1 MKIAIL
7 SALLALT
14 LAAPL
19 WADEPA
25 PPPSNDLNR
34 NVQELTALLKTATQD
49 VADLQKR
56 LDTVE
61 KRLGE
66 SYRGVSSFNTVE
78 RRLDDLQKDVD
89 DLKRRR

>member
-1 MKIAIL
+1 MKTTIL
-7 SALLALT
+7 AAMLALT

-19 WADEPA
+19 WADDAPPA
-25 PPPSNDLNR
+25 PGPDLDQK
-34 NVQELTALLKTATQD
+34 VKELTTALQTAKQD
-49 VADLQKR
+49 LADLQKR

-61 KRLGE
+61 KRLGD

>member
-1 MKIAIL
+1 MKTAIL
-7 SALLALT
+7 AALLALS

-19 WADEPA
+19 WADEPK
-25 PPPSNDLNR
+25 PLTIDDLNR
-34 NVQELTALLKTATQD
+34 TVQELTVQLKTSTQD

-56 LDTVE
+56 LDTIE

>member
-1 MKIAIL
+1 MKTIL
-7 SALLALT
+7 LAALLALT
-14 LAAPL
+14 LALPL
-19 WADEPA
+19 WAEDPQPA
-25 PPPSNDLNR
+25 PTPDLDR
-34 NVQELTALLKTATQD
+34 TVKELTAQLQTATQD
-49 VADLQKR
+49 LAELQKR